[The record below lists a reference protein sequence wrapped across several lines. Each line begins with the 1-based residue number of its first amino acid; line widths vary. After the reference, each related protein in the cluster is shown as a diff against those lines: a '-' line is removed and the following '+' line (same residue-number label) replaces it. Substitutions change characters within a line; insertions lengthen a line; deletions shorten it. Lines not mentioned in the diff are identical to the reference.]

1 MEVETQMEKSLPDV
15 GTRSAPQ
22 LFVRKATGLVRE
34 LNVFD
39 VFLINLIQTNPIA
52 NFAVLFTLGIAVFP
66 GANLWLSTLSCIA
79 IGSSLLIVY
88 SLLAGAMPRS
98 GGDYVFISRILH
110 PIPGFVAS
118 WMMMFTAAFWA
129 GYNAWAFPS
138 WVLPDVFGALGQWTN
153 NAALSNLATVL
164 PQTNWVIGIGIVT
177 LVVYFLI
184 GLLGLRWIVRLQ
196 LFSFALIILS
206 IVVVIPALLGADPGQ
221 FIAHFNAFA
230 GTYHSSAA
238 TILSV
243 AHKNGYTGPGS
254 FSAGA
259 TIGFWPL
266 MMAVT
271 GYAITSIPVSGEVRK
286 AGRSQMIATLA
297 SNWISGIIIAI
308 LFAVVLLKG
317 SADLIGALGFFNFV
331 STTGSPFPF
340 PLYGQFVAGI
350 VTGSPFIS
358 TLLSITVFLNMFAAG
373 LTLQLWATRY
383 IFAWAFDRVLPE
395 WTADIDERT
404 HAPRNALIIVAVVSL
419 VFALLLTFNQSFTF
433 VATGLLQTV
442 LFLLVSVA
450 GLILPW
456 KMPELYNSSIKRSI
470 AGVPVIT
477 IIAAISIIFNLVMAY
492 FYLTNAAYGAT
503 STISWE
509 FVLVLL
515 VSGLLYYFIAK
526 MYQARKGVDLDLTY
540 REIPPE

>member
-1 MEVETQMEKSLPDV
+1 MDNSLPNAGV
-15 GTRSAPQ
+15 KSMPN

-66 GANLWLSTLSCIA
+66 GANLWLSTLSCVA

-110 PIPGFVAS
+110 PVPGFVAS

-138 WVLPDVFGALGQWTN
+138 WVLPDIFGALGQWTN

-177 LVVYFLI
+177 LIIYFLV
-184 GLLGLRWIVRLQ
+184 GLLGLRAIIRLQ
-196 LFSFALIILS
+196 LFSFAFIVLSLII
-206 IVVVIPALLGADPGQ
+206 VIPALIGADPGQ
-221 FIAHFNAFA
+221 FLSHFNAFA
-230 GTYHSSAA
+230 GSYHTNAA
-238 TILSV
+238 TILSA
-243 AHKNGYTGPGS
+243 AHKGGYTGPGT
-254 FSAGA
+254 FSSGA

-266 MMAVT
+266 VMAVT

-286 AGRSQMIATLA
+286 AGRSQMIATLSA
-297 SNWISGIIIAI
+297 NIISGIIMAF
-308 LFAVVLLKG
+308 LFAIVLIKG
-317 SADLIGALGFFNFV
+317 SANLIGALGFFNFV

-340 PLYGQFVAGI
+340 PLYGQFIAGI
-350 VTGSPFIS
+350 VTGSPLIS
-358 TLLSITVFLNMFAAG
+358 SLLAITVFLNMFAAG

-383 IFAWAFDRVLPE
+383 IFAWAFDRILPE
-395 WTADIDERT
+395 RTADIDERT
-404 HAPRNALIIVAVVSL
+404 HAPRNALIIVAIVSL
-419 VFALLLTFNQSFTF
+419 VFALLLTFNSNFTF

-456 KMPELYNSSIKRSI
+456 KMPELYNSSIKRSV
-470 AGVPVIT
+470 AGIPLISIV
-477 IIAAISIIFNLVMAY
+477 AAISLIFNLVMAY

-526 MYQARKGVDLDLTY
+526 AYQARRGIDLNLTY